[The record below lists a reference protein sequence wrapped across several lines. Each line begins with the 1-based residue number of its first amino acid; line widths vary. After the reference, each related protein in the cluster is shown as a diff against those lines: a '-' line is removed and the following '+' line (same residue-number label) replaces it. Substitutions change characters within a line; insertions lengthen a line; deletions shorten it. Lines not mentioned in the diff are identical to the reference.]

1 MVKRITIMARVGT
14 VIFYLLKDF
23 SECHFNFL
31 IETPQSLSGR
41 KRMHSTPFSTL
52 AHNINPYYPDD
63 DDRNCNKMR
72 LVVVEKVK
80 SLRPEPS
87 FPQNYQ
93 QQQQHEQPLA
103 QIPVNPSDEIHNT
116 NNLSMS
122 LSDYAPLLAQS
133 SIFELNEEQLTNL
146 PVDDL
151 DQQMEKEIPELLK
164 FRFSSL
170 SDYQLRKLDSLD
182 DTGKTLLHYSCL
194 LKYPETIDALLNTER
209 VNVETTTADGSTAL
223 HLAASRGHV
232 EIVRNLVDHWR
243 ADVNARDGKGFSALD
258 IAKMQLMHVGK
269 DAKINYDRIID
280 FLQVTRCIFVHFLA
294 LHLNVFFFL
303 SDLFSPKDVVLF
315 QTIRFVVFLV
325 YLRLPMIFPC

>member
-1 MVKRITIMARVGT
+1 
-14 VIFYLLKDF
+14 
-23 SECHFNFL
+23 
-31 IETPQSLSGR
+31 
-41 KRMHSTPFSTL
+41 MHSTPFSKL
-52 AHNINPYYPDD
+52 GHNNNPYFPDD

-72 LVVVEKVK
+72 LIVVEKVK
-80 SLRPEPS
+80 GLRPEAS
-87 FPQNYQ
+87 IPQNYQ
-93 QQQQHEQPLA
+93 QQQRQEQPLA

-146 PVDDL
+146 AVDDL
-151 DQQMEKEIPELLK
+151 DQQMEREIPELLK

-170 SDYQLRKLDSLD
+170 SEYQLRKLDSLD
-182 DTGKTLLHYSCL
+182 DTGKSLLHYSSL
-194 LKYPETIDALLNTER
+194 LKYPETIDALLNTGR
-209 VNVETTTADGSTAL
+209 VNIETRTADGSTAL

-280 FLQVTRCIFVHFLA
+280 FLQVT
-294 LHLNVFFFL
+294 
-303 SDLFSPKDVVLF
+303 
-315 QTIRFVVFLV
+315 
-325 YLRLPMIFPC
+325 

>member
-1 MVKRITIMARVGT
+1 LFIKI
-14 VIFYLLKDF
+14 
-23 SECHFNFL
+23 
-31 IETPQSLSGR
+31 
-41 KRMHSTPFSTL
+41 
-52 AHNINPYYPDD
+52 
-63 DDRNCNKMR
+63 
-72 LVVVEKVK
+72 
-80 SLRPEPS
+80 
-87 FPQNYQ
+87 
-93 QQQQHEQPLA
+93 
-103 QIPVNPSDEIHNT
+103 
-116 NNLSMS
+116 
-122 LSDYAPLLAQS
+122 
-133 SIFELNEEQLTNL
+133 
-146 PVDDL
+146 
-151 DQQMEKEIPELLK
+151 
-164 FRFSSL
+164 
-170 SDYQLRKLDSLD
+170 
-182 DTGKTLLHYSCL
+182 
-194 LKYPETIDALLNTER
+194 PETIDALLNTER